1 MASLRGTGALRGCD
15 NKKEAVFS
23 VHHVVVPCQPLELEA
38 TLESNCWVLVIIRSL
53 HQVVRKDSYPSAAH
67 RRHSYHDL
75 PRLPAAGC
83 LGEDRHLIRG
93 KCGESRS
100 LASPFQNFRGCRS
113 LRAVTSAWKWEGRAP
128 GAERVYLSEG
138 AWLAPAA
145 VAPTPTP
152 TPQALLRTALLAGSL
167 KLQSA
172 TRGQVPRPWMEGMW
186 DVWSSCVSSCPS
198 KCSSPFSPPREAQR
212 NCLLLQ
218 AFFSLCESYL
228 FLMSRRDLERSL
240 FSPKP
245 GRGPVSPGCLNQ
257 WVWGAAGRGLP
268 TVWHCTLILQAL
280 SGPVSATGCAQLS
293 MLCHM

>member
-23 VHHVVVPCQPLELEA
+23 VHHVVMPCQPLELEA

-83 LGEDRHLIRG
+83 LGEDGHLIRG

-128 GAERVYLSEG
+128 GAERAYLSEG

-145 VAPTPTP
+145 VAPTPTTHP
-152 TPQALLRTALLAGSL
+152 PGSPQNSPPGRQPEAVISNQRFHVLGW
-167 KLQSA
+167 K
-172 TRGQVPRPWMEGMW
+172 GCG

-228 FLMSRRDLERSL
+228 FLMSRRDLERSV
-240 FSPKP
+240 FP
-245 GRGPVSPGCLNQ
+245 
-257 WVWGAAGRGLP
+257 
-268 TVWHCTLILQAL
+268 
-280 SGPVSATGCAQLS
+280 
-293 MLCHM
+293 